1 MQTEPSKRV
10 QRLMEEKQKL
20 ALKLRQAVSEE
31 NATRRRLET
40 RRKIIAGSIMLHAI
54 SEQNQMLKE
63 AFIEGLKKAS
73 QKTRDVFPE
82 YSDMINS

>member
-10 QRLMEEKQKL
+10 QKLLDEKQKL

-31 NATRRRLET
+31 NAARRRLET
-40 RRKIIAGSIMLHAI
+40 RRKIIAGSIMLNAI
-54 SEQNQMLKE
+54 SEQNKTLKE

-73 QKTRDVFPE
+73 EKTRDVFPE